1 MTCIAPSCT
10 CPNRTRECSQ
20 QTVYCCHTVAHTV
33 GTVAPKHALT
43 MWHSPLEHELR
54 FAHGNISQREQCC
67 VRVLIATVRSAGAS
81 MGIFMS
87 ALALVCVACC
97 MLSSCR
103 YIPEHYE
110 MLASQSAP
118 VHEPTLV
125 KQTARCDSYIPCCM
139 LHAADIGCDIP
150 CCMLHA
156 AGIGCDIPCC
166 MLHAAD
172 IGCGIRSTAR
182 SAHRRRRCGCNSR
195 TTSSTNPHGAC
206 TARTQHTT
214 CRIVTGCRMVRP
226 SLSLELVRSGG
237 RNTKWKS
244 AWT

>member
-1 MTCIAPSCT
+1 M
-10 CPNRTRECSQ
+10 
-20 QTVYCCHTVAHTV
+20 
-33 GTVAPKHALT
+33 
-43 MWHSPLEHELR
+43 
-54 FAHGNISQREQCC
+54 
-67 VRVLIATVRSAGAS
+67 RSAGAS
-81 MGIFMS
+81 MSIFMS

-139 LHAADIGCDIP
+139 LHAADIGC
-150 CCMLHA
+150 
-156 AGIGCDIPCC
+156 GILCC

-195 TTSSTNPHGAC
+195 TTSSTNLHGALVHSS
-206 TARTQHTT
+206 TQHTT
-214 CRIVTGCRMVRP
+214 CRVVTGSPWCVHRNLW
-226 SLSLELVRSGG
+226 SLFW
-237 RNTKWKS
+237 RNKH
-244 AWT
+244 